1 MVITIKHSG
10 SLVTL
15 SAQGFA
21 AKNSLDNEFT
31 AGAAVLLQA
40 HFVRLL
46 GSEGAA
52 LQRLGEFM
60 EALQQRKLA
69 ISFEMVTGAGCAC
82 GQSAA
87 TKASL
92 LLCLLLGRPIMCELA
107 AACDDDR

>member
-31 AGAAVLLQA
+31 AGAAVLLHA

-46 GSEGAA
+46 GSEDAA
-52 LQRLGEFM
+52 LQRLAAFM
-60 EALQQRKLA
+60 AALQQRQLA
-69 ISFEMVTGAGCAC
+69 ISFEMVTGEGHTCDHR
-82 GQSAA
+82 AA
-87 TKASL
+87 INTLFRFRFYYCSS
-92 LLCLLLGRPIMCELA
+92 CLH
-107 AACDDDR
+107 